1 MRALIIMFL
10 LIPVAAANAAEVA
23 IDRILPPLSDLG
35 AEWTSNRVVILV
47 DPLSSPS
54 EIADSSDVKDREA
67 SLRSLRDGMAKSH
80 RNAQAFIRY
89 YRGSSQY
96 GVFVSRFDSKN
107 SAEANWAK
115 FLKEEKAASVSL
127 PSPLGERYRFS
138 NRHGMHNSLT
148 FLRGQYYITVESGL
162 ASHWEELEHLARAVD
177 VRILKL
183 RPKDE

>member
-1 MRALIIMFL
+1 MFL
-10 LIPVAAANAAEVA
+10 LIPVSAANAAEVA
-23 IDRILPPLSDLG
+23 IDRILPPVSDLG

-54 EIADSSDVKDREA
+54 EIADSSDGKDREA
-67 SLRSLRDGMAKSH
+67 SLRLLRDGMAKSH

-107 SAEANWAK
+107 RAEANWAM

-127 PSPLGERYRFS
+127 PGPLGERYCF
-138 NRHGMHNSLT
+138 NQDGMHNGLE
-148 FLRGQYYITVESGL
+148 FLRSQYGITVESGL
-162 ASHWEELEHLARAVD
+162 SSHWEELEHLARAVD
-177 VRILKL
+177 ARILKL
-183 RPKDE
+183 LPKDK

>member
-1 MRALIIMFL
+1 MLRRLPLIGFFL
-10 LIPVAAANAAEVA
+10 PYPISA
-23 IDRILPPLSDLG
+23 RG
-35 AEWTSNRVVILV
+35 G
-47 DPLSSPS
+47 LSSPS
-54 EIADSSDVKDREA
+54 EIVDSSDVKDREA
-67 SLRSLRDGMAKSH
+67 SLRLLRDGMAKSH

-127 PSPLGERYRFS
+127 PRPLGERYCFS
-138 NRHGMHNSLT
+138 NRDGMHNGLEL
-148 FLRGQYYITVESGL
+148 LRGQYCITVESGL
-162 ASHWEELEHLARAVD
+162 TSGWEELEHLARAVD

-183 RPKDE
+183 LPKDD

>member
-10 LIPVAAANAAEVA
+10 LIPVSAANAAEVA
-23 IDRILPPLSDLG
+23 IDRILPPVSDLG

-54 EIADSSDVKDREA
+54 EIADSRDVKDREA
-67 SLRSLRDGMAKSH
+67 SLRLLRDGMAKSH

-107 SAEANWAK
+107 SAEANWAE
-115 FLKEEKAASVSL
+115 FLKEEKAASVPL
-127 PSPLGERYRFS
+127 PMPLGERYCFS
-138 NRHGMHNSLT
+138 NGMHNGLT
-148 FLRGQYYITVESGL
+148 FLRGQYCITVESGL
-162 ASHWEELEHLARAVD
+162 TSGWEELEHLARAVD
-177 VRILKL
+177 ARILKL
-183 RPKDE
+183 LPKDK